1 MIFKILSVYL
11 IVINALSFALMLVDK
26 LRAKKNLWR
35 IPEATLLWAAAL
47 GGSLGCLMGMRI
59 FRHKTLKPKFFVG
72 VPIILVLQVMLA
84 IGIYVYL

>member
-11 IVINALSFALMLVDK
+11 IVINALSLALMLADK

-35 IPEATLLWAAAL
+35 IPEATLLTFAAV

>member
-1 MIFKILSVYL
+1 MIFEILSVYL
-11 IVINALSFALMLVDK
+11 IVINALSLVLMLADK

-35 IPEATLLWAAAL
+35 IPEATLIGVAAL

-72 VPIILVLQVMLA
+72 VPAILVLQVILA
-84 IGIYVYL
+84 ICIYTWI